1 MINLKWFG
9 REPAWWL
16 NLAGLVV
23 VLIGTLVPAFGAV
36 QQGWFN
42 GVVAAI
48 VGVLIAVSTRD
59 GVVAAVVGVVKAVIV
74 VVSGYGFL
82 PVVHTLSGNQQLAVY
97 AVLSFVAAAYVRT
110 QVTAPVAGPQVVGV
124 AHTGVVIADRAVR

>member
-16 NLAGLVV
+16 NLAGLIV
-23 VLIGTLVPAFGAV
+23 VLVGTLAPGFSAV

-42 GVVAAI
+42 GIVAGA

-59 GVVAAVVGVVKAVIV
+59 GVVAAVVGLVKAVIV
-74 VVSGYGFL
+74 VVSGYGWL
-82 PVVHTLSGNQQLAVY
+82 PVVHTLNGNQQLAMY

-110 QVTAPVAGPQVVGV
+110 QVTAPVAGPQVVGI
-124 AHTGVVIADRAVR
+124 AHTGVVR